1 MMGWLKLSQN
11 KVNEM
16 GKTLLYLLLPFLAF
30 KGNCQHEKSG
40 AVEHEYEGSFHKITM
55 VMANSLINNIVEENS
70 NTLLLVPT
78 FGVNYD
84 YFFHKRWG
92 IGLHNDILLQ
102 QYKVERH
109 DNKEELERE
118 NPVAVCAMLSFK
130 PHHRWTLLG
139 GYGVEL
145 EKNES
150 INLFRFGVEF
160 GIPLKDHWELGFNAE
175 YDHKIKAYSSFMFGV
190 GFSKILF
197 KKHDKQLSN

>member
-1 MMGWLKLSQN
+1 MK
-11 KVNEM
+11 KFV
-16 GKTLLYLLLPFLAF
+16 LLIIFFTTISKAI
-30 KGNCQHEKSG
+30 CQHESIG
-40 AVEHEYEGSFHKITM
+40 NNIPEHEAPFHKISL
-55 VMANSLINNIVEENS
+55 VMANSLISNNVEENS

-118 NPVAVCAMLSFK
+118 NPVAVCGILSFK

-197 KKHDKQLSN
+197 KKHDKQLSE

>member
-1 MMGWLKLSQN
+1 MK
-11 KVNEM
+11 KFI
-16 GKTLLYLLLPFLAF
+16 LLIIFFTTISKAI
-30 KGNCQHEKSG
+30 CQHESIG
-40 AVEHEYEGSFHKITM
+40 NTTLEHEAPFHKLSL
-55 VMANSLINNIVEENS
+55 VMANSLINNNVEENS

-84 YFFHKRWG
+84 YFFYKKWG

-109 DNKEELERE
+109 DNNEELLRE

-130 PHHRWTLLG
+130 PHHRWTLFG

-145 EKNES
+145 EKHENIS
-150 INLFRFGVEF
+150 LYRFGIEF
-160 GIPLKDHWELGFNAE
+160 GVPLKDHWELGFNAE

-197 KKHDKQLSN
+197 